1 MMIYS
6 RIEKLFKVTLSF
18 LFLKNAC
25 ISQTAEE
32 SMIIARKTQ
41 LVLFRY
47 ITNVDCGNW
56 FLRISQWSIGVNDKH
71 VLNLHTKM
79 LYIPNLYHQLQ

>member
-1 MMIYS
+1 
-6 RIEKLFKVTLSF
+6 
-18 LFLKNAC
+18 
-25 ISQTAEE
+25 
-32 SMIIARKTQ
+32 MIIARKTQ

-47 ITNVDCGNW
+47 VTNVDCENW
-56 FLRISQWSIGVNDKH
+56 FLHISEWSLGVNDKH